1 VGIMPTLIIA
11 QIGVGRAVHDIET
24 NFRMTHVESA
34 PVSTSTSSKMEIR
47 TPTTESTLSMPLA
60 GGIAIRVDT
69 RKHMYD
75 VSLSPLQSPQK
86 KELNGYPYDSG
97 HISASSKETFASR
110 EYYHTRPRFNP
121 PYIQD
126 LGRVDDHHN
135 FESHRDG
142 VVIDLPRDIERGEED
157 LYYETGSVLDYVLR
171 EEVKT
176 EVVPWEVNGDNRTP
190 LPQRQGTARLK
201 KPRPIR
207 SNSRE

>member
-1 VGIMPTLIIA
+1 MPTLIIA

-24 NFRMTHVESA
+24 NFRMTHIESA
-34 PVSTSTSSKMEIR
+34 PISTSTMASSKIEIR
-47 TPTTESTLSMPLA
+47 TPTTESTLSMPIA

-97 HISASSKETFASR
+97 HISDSSKETFASR
-110 EYYHTRPRFNP
+110 EYYHTRPRYNP
-121 PYIQD
+121 PYIQ
-126 LGRVDDHHN
+126 DHHN

-142 VVIDLPRDIERGEED
+142 VVVDLPRDIERGEED
-157 LYYETGSVLDYVLR
+157 MYYETGSVLDYVLR

-176 EVVPWEVNGDNRTP
+176 EVVPWEMNGDNRTP
-190 LPQRQGTARLK
+190 LPRRQGTARLK

-207 SNSRE
+207 SNSKE